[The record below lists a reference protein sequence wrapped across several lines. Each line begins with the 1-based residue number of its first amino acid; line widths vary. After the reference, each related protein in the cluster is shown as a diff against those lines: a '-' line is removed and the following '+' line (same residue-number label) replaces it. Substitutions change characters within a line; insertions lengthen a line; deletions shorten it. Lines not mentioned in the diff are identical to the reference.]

1 MMRPWAVRD
10 VTSWHDVTS
19 YVPLLDVPPVLGP
32 RPRVPQSV
40 DGAASAAVLVGRS
53 ARRQSGRR
61 RPSQSVPLAAR
72 RRHVAVGSVR
82 VEPIGALVATA
93 VLVDGERGEQQDEDD
108 ADGGPSNQADVEGK
122 PTAGGGRRRHGG
134 GTVAPAAAVGRAAGH
149 RLAVVRVGTGALAGD
164 TARRRRHPDGGCGRR
179 RRRPGT
185 GDRVG
190 RRQRRRGR
198 GSGTVDTGVVVQ
210 QQKVASCAGR
220 FTVAVFVV
228 VTVTTRLH
236 SPTVVFQPAN
246 TTNGQLEHCVLY
258 RAKDPFD
265 MTFTSDLQ
273 EAHHL
278 INISNDF
285 ERPLHD

>member
-1 MMRPWAVRD
+1 MRPWAVRH

-40 DGAASAAVLVGRS
+40 NGAASAAVLVGRS

-134 GTVAPAAAVGRAAGH
+134 TVAPAAAVGRAASH

-185 GDRVG
+185 GGTVG
-190 RRQRRRGR
+190 RRQR
-198 GSGTVDTGVVVQ
+198 
-210 QQKVASCAGR
+210 
-220 FTVAVFVV
+220 
-228 VTVTTRLH
+228 
-236 SPTVVFQPAN
+236 
-246 TTNGQLEHCVLY
+246 
-258 RAKDPFD
+258 
-265 MTFTSDLQ
+265 
-273 EAHHL
+273 
-278 INISNDF
+278 
-285 ERPLHD
+285 